1 MDEYAVLKME
11 RAKQVRCEGNDSG
24 EGMMIEKADQ
34 EGCKYLE
41 ILSQDEMRKMIIK
54 EYFKQVTTV
63 LKSSL
68 SNENIINALNTVR
81 YGTGLNI

>member
-24 EGMMIEKADQ
+24 EGMMIEEADQ

-41 ILSQDEMRKMIIK
+41 ILSQDEM
-54 EYFKQVTTV
+54 
-63 LKSSL
+63 
-68 SNENIINALNTVR
+68 
-81 YGTGLNI
+81 